1 MRKFFILCLMAF
13 VMCSCNL
20 TPVPQYESV
29 EVDLP
34 MEGFINDFLTNN
46 PNFFNNDVTIEEG
59 NKVFIKNLED
69 TLKTADGKMKLFDGI
84 PIRLK
89 TINKNKRLGGY
100 VAQFDSWIEPYNFDF
115 HYVSEINFDVFCI
128 IPDSL
133 ATTLKEDEHYILDGV
148 YAGHL
153 TYNKCTQFLGK
164 STSVWTPIVEIKGDK
179 TYSSDYYQRKVNLGC
194 VLLLFNGIK
203 EYECRETQW
212 IEKK

>member
-1 MRKFFILCLMAF
+1 MAF

-29 EVDLP
+29 ETDLP

-46 PNFFNNDVTIEEG
+46 PNFFNNDITIEEG

-69 TLKTADGKMKLFDGI
+69 TLKTTDGRMNLFDGI
-84 PIRLK
+84 PVRLR

-100 VAQFDSWIEPYNFDF
+100 VAQFDSTISPYGFKF
-115 HYVSEINFDVFCI
+115 HYVSDINFDVFCI

-148 YAGHL
+148 YVGHL
-153 TYNKCTQFLGK
+153 TYNKCVQTLGK
-164 STSVWTPIVEIKGDK
+164 DTWVWNPIVEIKKDK

-194 VLLLFNGIK
+194 VLLLFDDIK
-203 EYECRETQW
+203 KYQCRETQMV
-212 IEKK
+212 EKKQ